1 MSKKLT
7 FISSALQ
14 GQNLN
19 TLKSMAKT
27 DNRQFRQLAR
37 QELKLYNQQLRRT
50 GKSDFLTIRGKSN
63 EQVLELLKKS
73 RTESNK
79 KGFYKSKAAR
89 TKRSRRK
96 SQTNYYSKQGGTPI
110 QSDWLD
116 DVLYDIDDVLYDI
129 DDIMFND
136 ESYDTGFLRSTGKD
150 DIMNDLKNRYPK
162 FYEDFMKAKEKYKNF
177 EEQTELVLEE
187 MLTQTDDIIIIAEK
201 FKKTFAKEVGQILQ
215 KSQGEKTDYWKNFK
229 K

>member
-14 GQNLN
+14 GQNLI

-63 EQVLELLKKS
+63 NEVLELLKRS

-79 KGFYKSKAAR
+79 KGFYKSKQGR
-89 TKRSRRK
+89 TKRTRRTSK
-96 SQTNYYSKQGGTPI
+96 PYYYSKQGGTPI
-110 QSDWLD
+110 KSDWLD
-116 DVLYDIDDVLYDI
+116 DVLPDIDD
-129 DDIMFND
+129 MFND

-177 EEQTELVLEE
+177 EEYSDAVIEE
-187 MLTQTDDIIIIAEK
+187 MLSNTDDIIIISEK
-201 FKKTFAKEVGQILQ
+201 LRETLGKEIGQILQ

>member
-14 GQNLN
+14 GQNLT

-63 EQVLELLKKS
+63 NEVLEMLKRS

-79 KGFYKSKAAR
+79 KGFYKSGR
-89 TKRSRRK
+89 TKRKTR
-96 SQTNYYSKQGGTPI
+96 NYYSKGGGTPI
-110 QSDWLD
+110 KKSSDWLD
-116 DVLYDIDDVLYDI
+116 DVLDDIDDML
-129 DDIMFND
+129 ND
-136 ESYDTGFLRSTGKD
+136 ESYDTGFLRGTGKN

-177 EEQTELVLEE
+177 EEQAELVLEE
-187 MLTQTDDIIIIAEK
+187 MLSQADDIIIIAEK
-201 FKKTFAKEVGQILQ
+201 FKETFAKEVGQILQ
-215 KSQGEKTDYWKNFK
+215 KSQGEKTDYWKNFRK
-229 K
+229 

>member
-1 MSKKLT
+1 MGCISLSKKLT

-14 GQNLN
+14 GQNLV

-63 EQVLELLKKS
+63 NEVIELLKRS
-73 RTESNK
+73 RAESNK
-79 KGFYKSKAAR
+79 KSFYKSKQGR
-89 TKRSRRK
+89 TKRNRRTSK
-96 SQTNYYSKQGGTPI
+96 PYYYSKQGGTPI

-116 DVLYDIDDVLYDI
+116 DVLDDIDD
-129 DDIMFND
+129 MFND
-136 ESYDTGFLRSTGKD
+136 DGYDTGFLRSTGKD

-177 EEQTELVLEE
+177 EEYSETVIEELLSN
-187 MLTQTDDIIIIAEK
+187 TDDIIIISEK
-201 FKKTFAKEVGQILQ
+201 LRETLGKEIGQILQ
-215 KSQGEKTDYWKNFK
+215 KTNGEKTDFWKNFK

>member
-7 FISSALQ
+7 FISSGLQ
-14 GQNLN
+14 GQNLT
-19 TLKSMAKT
+19 TLKSMAKN

-63 EQVLELLKKS
+63 NEVIELLKRS

-79 KGFYKSKAAR
+79 KGFYKSKSGR
-89 TKRSRRK
+89 TKRKTR
-96 SQTNYYSKQGGTPI
+96 NYYSKGGGTPI
-110 QSDWLD
+110 KNNSSDWLD
-116 DVLYDIDDVLYDI
+116 DVLSDIDD
-129 DDIMFND
+129 MFND
-136 ESYDTGFLRSTGKD
+136 DSYDTGFLRSTGKD

-177 EEQTELVLEE
+177 EEYAETVIEELLSN
-187 MLTQTDDIIIIAEK
+187 TDDIIIISEK
-201 FKKTFAKEVGQILQ
+201 LRETLGKEIGQILQ
-215 KSQGEKTDYWKNFK
+215 KTNGEKTDFWKNFK

>member
-1 MSKKLT
+1 MSKKLS

-14 GQNLN
+14 GQNLT

-63 EQVLELLKKS
+63 NEVLELLKRS

-79 KGFYKSKAAR
+79 KGFYKSKQGR
-89 TKRSRRK
+89 TKRSRRTK
-96 SQTNYYSKQGGTPI
+96 QANYYSKQGGTPI
-110 QSDWLD
+110 KSDWLD
-116 DVLYDIDDVLYDI
+116 DVLDDIDD
-129 DDIMFND
+129 MFND
-136 ESYDTGFLRSTGKD
+136 ESYDTGFLRGTGKD

-187 MLTQTDDIIIIAEK
+187 MLSQTDDIIIIAEK
-201 FKKTFAKEVGQILQ
+201 FKETFAKEVGQILQ
-215 KSQGEKTDYWKNFK
+215 KSQGEKTDYWKNFRK
-229 K
+229 

>member
-14 GQNLN
+14 GQNLT

-63 EQVLELLKKS
+63 NEVIELLK
-73 RTESNK
+73 
-79 KGFYKSKAAR
+79 
-89 TKRSRRK
+89 RSRAD
-96 SQTNYYSKQGGTPI
+96 GTPI

-116 DVLYDIDDVLYDI
+116 DVLDDIDD
-129 DDIMFND
+129 MFND

-177 EEQTELVLEE
+177 EEYADTVIEE
-187 MLTQTDDIIIIAEK
+187 MLSNTDDIIIISEK
-201 FKKTFAKEVGQILQ
+201 LRETLGKEIGQILQ
-215 KSQGEKTDYWKNFK
+215 KTNGEKTDFWKNFK

>member
-14 GQNLN
+14 GQNLT

-63 EQVLELLKKS
+63 NEVIELLKRS
-73 RTESNK
+73 RAESNK
-79 KGFYKSKAAR
+79 KSFYKSKQGR
-89 TKRSRRK
+89 TKRNRRTSK
-96 SQTNYYSKQGGTPI
+96 PYYYSKQGGTLI

-116 DVLYDIDDVLYDI
+116 DVLDDIDD
-129 DDIMFND
+129 MFND
-136 ESYDTGFLRSTGKD
+136 DGYDTGFLRSTGKD

-177 EEQTELVLEE
+177 EEYSETVIEELLSN
-187 MLTQTDDIIIIAEK
+187 TDDIIIISEK
-201 FKKTFAKEVGQILQ
+201 LRETLGKEIGQILQ
-215 KSQGEKTDYWKNFK
+215 KTNGEKTDFWKNFK

>member
-14 GQNLN
+14 GQNLT

-50 GKSDFLTIRGKSN
+50 GKSEFLTIRGKSN
-63 EQVLELLKKS
+63 NEVLELLKRS
-73 RTESNK
+73 RVESNK
-79 KGFYKSKAAR
+79 KGFYKSKQAR
-89 TKRSRRK
+89 TKRAKKTR
-96 SQTNYYSKQGGTPI
+96 QANYYSKQGGTPI
-110 QSDWLD
+110 KSDWLD
-116 DVLYDIDDVLYDI
+116 DVLSDIND
-129 DDIMFND
+129 MFND
-136 ESYDTGFLRSTGKD
+136 ESYDTGFLRSTGKN

-187 MLTQTDDIIIIAEK
+187 MLSQTDDIIIISEK
-201 FKKTFAKEVGQILQ
+201 FKETFAKEVGQILQ
-215 KSQGEKTDYWKNFK
+215 KTQGEKTDYWKNFRK
-229 K
+229 

>member
-14 GQNLN
+14 GQNLT
-19 TLKSMAKT
+19 TLKTMAKT

-37 QELKLYNQQLRRT
+37 QELKLYNQQLRRI

-63 EQVLELLKKS
+63 NEVLELLKRS
-73 RTESNK
+73 RAESNK
-79 KGFYKSKAAR
+79 KGFYKSKQGR
-89 TKRSRRK
+89 TKRKTR
-96 SQTNYYSKQGGTPI
+96 NYYSKGGGTPI
-110 QSDWLD
+110 KSDWLD
-116 DVLYDIDDVLYDI
+116 DVLDDIDD
-129 DDIMFND
+129 MFND

-177 EEQTELVLEE
+177 EEYADTVIEE
-187 MLTQTDDIIIIAEK
+187 MLSNTDDIIIISEK
-201 FKKTFAKEVGQILQ
+201 LRETLGKEIGQILQ
-215 KSQGEKTDYWKNFK
+215 KTNGEKTDFWKNFK

>member
-37 QELKLYNQQLRRT
+37 KELKLYNQQLRRT

-79 KGFYKSKAAR
+79 KYFYKSKVAR

-96 SQTNYYSKQGGTPI
+96 SQTNYYSKQGGVPI
-110 QSDWLD
+110 KQSDWLD
-116 DVLYDIDDVLYDI
+116 DVLEDIDD
-129 DDIMFND
+129 MFSD
-136 ESYDTGFLRSTGKD
+136 ESYDTGFLRGTGKN

-177 EEQTELVLEE
+177 EEYAETVLEE
-187 MLTQTDDIIIIAEK
+187 MLSETDDIIIISNK
-201 FKKTFAKEVGQILQ
+201 FRETLGKEIGQILQ
-215 KSQGEKTDYWKNFK
+215 KTNGEKTDFWKNFK

>member
-37 QELKLYNQQLRRT
+37 KELKLYNQQLRRT

-96 SQTNYYSKQGGTPI
+96 SQTNYYSKQGRKSKFRIAQRTIRNFARYHLPLYLDSKPI
-110 QSDWLD
+110 QGSGT
-116 DVLYDIDDVLYDI
+116 
-129 DDIMFND
+129 
-136 ESYDTGFLRSTGKD
+136 EA
-150 DIMNDLKNRYPK
+150 LK
-162 FYEDFMKAKEKYKNF
+162 
-177 EEQTELVLEE
+177 
-187 MLTQTDDIIIIAEK
+187 
-201 FKKTFAKEVGQILQ
+201 
-215 KSQGEKTDYWKNFK
+215 
-229 K
+229 

>member
-14 GQNLN
+14 GQNLT

-63 EQVLELLKKS
+63 NEVLEMLKRS

-79 KGFYKSKAAR
+79 KGFYKSKQGR
-89 TKRSRRK
+89 TKRTRRTSK
-96 SQTNYYSKQGGTPI
+96 PYYYSKQGGTSI
-110 QSDWLD
+110 KSDWLD
-116 DVLYDIDDVLYDI
+116 DVLSGI
-129 DDIMFND
+129 D

-177 EEQTELVLEE
+177 EEYTDTVIEE
-187 MLTQTDDIIIIAEK
+187 MLSDTDDIIIISEK
-201 FKKTFAKEVGQILQ
+201 LKEALGKEIGQILQ
-215 KSQGEKTDYWKNFK
+215 KSQGEKTDYWKNFRK
-229 K
+229 

>member
-1 MSKKLT
+1 MSKKLS

-14 GQNLN
+14 GQNLT

-63 EQVLELLKKS
+63 NEVLELLKRS

-79 KGFYKSKAAR
+79 KGFYKSKQGR
-89 TKRSRRK
+89 TKRSRRTK
-96 SQTNYYSKQGGTPI
+96 QANHYSKQGGTPI
-110 QSDWLD
+110 KSDWLD
-116 DVLYDIDDVLYDI
+116 DVLDDIDD
-129 DDIMFND
+129 MFN

-177 EEQTELVLEE
+177 EEYAETVIEELLSN
-187 MLTQTDDIIIIAEK
+187 TDDIIIISEK
-201 FKKTFAKEVGQILQ
+201 LRETLGKEIGQILQ
-215 KSQGEKTDYWKNFK
+215 KSQGEKTDYWKNFRK
-229 K
+229 